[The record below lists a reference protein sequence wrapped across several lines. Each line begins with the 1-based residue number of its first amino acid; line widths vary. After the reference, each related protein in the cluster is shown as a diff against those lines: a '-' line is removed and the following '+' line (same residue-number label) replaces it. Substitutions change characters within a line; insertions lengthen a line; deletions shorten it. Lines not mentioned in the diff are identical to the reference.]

1 MPNKRDPN
9 KEGVS
14 FYIPKELRAEWKAE
28 AMKRGMTLKYYCVM
42 LIETARKRYEEESQ
56 KIILTS
62 L

>member
-1 MPNKRDPN
+1 
-9 KEGVS
+9 
-14 FYIPKELRAEWKAE
+14 
-28 AMKRGMTLKYYCVM
+28 MKRGMTLKYYCVM